1 MLDKTED
8 STDHG
13 AMRRALTYY
22 ITFPLV
28 ILGLFVAHQAS
39 YYVVH
44 GTDAPKVL
52 ADTGHGYLQHLPLA
66 LIVCLITS
74 LSFVAADAVWS
85 ALTRRPV
92 TKLPVWPFLL
102 TGPVTFTV
110 QEHVERYQATG
121 QLPWSVTL
129 EATFLVGL
137 LLQVPTALL
146 IYFMARQV
154 MSTARHAIAKVVDRC
169 RRPGDYPK
177 SEPESAPRFV
187 DVLLVVSFRRS
198 ALRHRRQ
205 PRPASRAGQ
214 LVPHSS

>member
-1 MLDKTED
+1 M
-8 STDHG
+8 
-13 AMRRALTYY
+13 
-22 ITFPLV
+22 
-28 ILGLFVAHQAS
+28 
-39 YYVVH
+39 VH

-66 LIVCLITS
+66 LIVCLITL

-137 LLQVPTALL
+137 LLQGRTALL

-177 SEPESAPRFV
+177 SEPGVGSSLRRRSGSARLLPAECFAAPTPAAPRP
-187 DVLLVVSFRRS
+187 LL
-198 ALRHRRQ
+198 AL
-205 PRPASRAGQ
+205 AS
-214 LVPHSS
+214 